1 MPATDKP
8 AENRLPQAGHPSALR
23 QVFSY
28 LVNIRKLNM
37 GKKDRA
43 REKKNPQQRNPA
55 SLLRRERTGFVRPYP
70 QGLLT
75 INGCGGFYVIKR
87 HLPR

>member
-43 REKKNPQQRNPA
+43 REKKIRNNEILQAYYGA
-55 SLLRRERTGFVRPYP
+55 SERDLFDH
-70 QGLLT
+70 
-75 INGCGGFYVIKR
+75 I
-87 HLPR
+87 PRVC